1 MPKFS
6 VVHQVDSNR
15 RPSTIYDGDGVSRPA
30 ASLDTVPRTNPR
42 GPGFPRPRSGSR
54 SGPAPVEK
62 HETGPI
68 SYLIV
73 TSTERASRQ
82 RSSRVAASSYV
93 SPRPQSNTCAYPI
106 VCLCI
111 VQ

>member
-15 RPSTIYDGDGVSRPA
+15 RPSTMA
-30 ASLDTVPRTNPR
+30 MASLVPRPHWTLPRTNPR